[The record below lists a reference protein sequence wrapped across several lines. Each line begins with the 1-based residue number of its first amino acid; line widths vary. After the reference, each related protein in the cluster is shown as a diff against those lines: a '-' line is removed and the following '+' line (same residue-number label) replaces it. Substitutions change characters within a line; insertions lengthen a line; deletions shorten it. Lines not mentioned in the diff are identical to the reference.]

1 MSSPEAYIDLIYG
14 VRTVSSVEIKN
25 INPMLLSSLEVMIR
39 LGTMVGQLDLDGNI
53 WFTNIR
59 DRQVKKTIP
68 ETLFKGV
75 NQLGEGF
82 IVEDH
87 QWI

>member
-1 MSSPEAYIDLIYG
+1 MRSPEAYTDLIYG
-14 VRTVSSVEIKN
+14 VRTVSSVEIKD

-59 DRQVKKTIP
+59 DRQVKKSSV
-68 ETLFKGV
+68 EALSRGV